1 MFIEKG
7 KKQNTKMVLLV
18 THFLSMVCYPVDD
31 DYYGRKG
38 NKLEYGW
45 CGHNNKEV
53 CQL

>member
-38 NKLEYGW
+38 NKLGYVFFIIMLL
-45 CGHNNKEV
+45 H
-53 CQL
+53 QM